1 MMNKKFLTMGLLL
14 ILMVSG
20 LSACSNT
27 ADEIIKTETE
37 DKSYDST
44 AWSETE
50 SYDSVKESVNIG
62 SLKGPTSM
70 GLVSLM
76 DQADRGE
83 GRHDYNFTMVTAA
96 DELLSQIINGDLDIA
111 MVPANVASV
120 LYNKTEGAISV
131 LNINTLG
138 VLYIV
143 ESGEGILSIESLKG
157 KTLYLTGKGTTPEYV
172 MNYLLGQYGLTAD
185 DVTLEFKSE
194 ATEVAAVLTEQK
206 DAIGL
211 LPQPFVAVAMGQ
223 NEKLRIALDLTKEW
237 DLVQGEAKSSLV
249 TGVTVVRNEF
259 LEAHGDVVDDFL
271 AEYEASTEFTNTN
284 TEAAA
289 QLIVSLGIVANATI
303 AEQAIP
309 YSNITYIDGEAMK
322 TALSGYLQVLYNQ
335 KPESVGGSMPGD
347 DFYFISQ

>member
-1 MMNKKFLTMGLLL
+1 
-14 ILMVSG
+14 
-20 LSACSNT
+20 
-27 ADEIIKTETE
+27 
-37 DKSYDST
+37 
-44 AWSETE
+44 
-50 SYDSVKESVNIG
+50 
-62 SLKGPTSM
+62 
-70 GLVSLM
+70 
-76 DQADRGE
+76 
-83 GRHDYNFTMVTAA
+83 
-96 DELLSQIINGDLDIA
+96 
-111 MVPANVASV
+111 
-120 LYNKTEGAISV
+120 
-131 LNINTLG
+131 
-138 VLYIV
+138 
-143 ESGEGILSIESLKG
+143 
-157 KTLYLTGKGTTPEYV
+157 